1 MEACYGK
8 HREDYSLASSS
19 SYYGKVTG
27 RLIRDLSCFHT
38 FSNLQLSVDS
48 ISELFW
54 FYFSSL
60 HDWSRKLVPLFQ
72 PIRFKTK
79 PNCVLVNSVFPR
91 FRQLTCIY
99 FEFSLAPYGISLDS
113 DWDTHSNLALFSLFG
128 VKTSKNFSDTGCIS
142 CKTT

>member
-79 PNCVLVNSVFPR
+79 PNCVK
-91 FRQLTCIY
+91 LTCIY
-99 FEFSLAPYGISLDS
+99 FEFSLAPYGMSLDS
-113 DWDTHSNLALFSLFG
+113 DWSL
-128 VKTSKNFSDTGCIS
+128 
-142 CKTT
+142 